1 MTTPVE
7 HSLTSTTAASRAGKP
22 VLVTGAT
29 GRQGGAT
36 AARLLADGWP
46 VRVLVRDPGATAARE
61 LAAAGAE
68 LLMGDLDDPGS
79 LKAAMA
85 DAYGVFAVT
94 PDDPDSEREIR
105 RGRHLADSAAA
116 AGVAHLVFASVGG
129 AERGTG
135 ISYWE
140 SKWAIEQHIA
150 ALGLPATILRPVRFM
165 ENHAIPGL
173 ALGGISADGVLRHLF
188 APDVP
193 VQLVAVSDI
202 GAFAALA
209 FADPT
214 AYLGQALELAGDELT
229 PEATVRLISRHLG
242 RQITYQ
248 QVDGEEL
255 NLSKDATRAFTAQ
268 RGLWRADIP
277 ALRHRHPD
285 LLDFP
290 SWLDQGGA
298 EAIATL
304 LEG

>member
-1 MTTPVE
+1 M
-7 HSLTSTTAASRAGKP
+7 
-22 VLVTGAT
+22 
-29 GRQGGAT
+29 
-36 AARLLADGWP
+36 
-46 VRVLVRDPGATAARE
+46 
-61 LAAAGAE
+61 
-68 LLMGDLDDPGS
+68 DDPSS

-105 RGRHLADSAAA
+105 RGRHLAEAAAA

-173 ALGGISADGVLRHLF
+173 ELGGISTDGVLRHLF

-248 QVDGEEL
+248 QVAGEEL

>member
-1 MTTPVE
+1 MTTPLE
-7 HSLTSTTAASRAGKP
+7 RSLSSTTAAIRSGKP
-22 VLVTGAT
+22 LLVTGAT
-29 GRQGGAT
+29 GRQGGAA

-46 VRVLVRDPGATAARE
+46 VRVLVRDPAAAAARE

-68 LLMGDLDDPGS
+68 LLQGDLDDPGS

-85 DAYGVFAVT
+85 GAHGVFAVT
-94 PDDPDSEREIR
+94 PDDLDSEREVR
-105 RGRHLADSAAA
+105 RGRHLADAAA
-116 AGVAHLVFASVGG
+116 AAKVAHLVFASVGG

-150 ALGLPATILRPVRFM
+150 ALGLPATVLRPVRFM

-173 ALGGISADGVLRHLF
+173 GLGGISPDGVLRHLF

-193 VQLVAVSDI
+193 VQLIAVTDI

-209 FADPT
+209 FADPAT
-214 AYLGQALELAGDELT
+214 YLGQALELAGDELS
-229 PEATVRLISRHLG
+229 PDATARLISRHLG

-248 QVDGEEL
+248 QVAGEEL
-255 NLSKDATRAFTAQ
+255 NLSEDASRAFTAQ

-277 ALRHRHPD
+277 ALRHCHPD

-290 SWLDQGGA
+290 TWLNQGGA
-298 EAIATL
+298 EAIAAL
-304 LEG
+304 LDV